1 MFLSI
6 FIPIFL
12 LQKHNKMRFNSL
24 TIDDFYADP
33 MQVREFALKQ
43 EFKVRGNYPGQRTVS
58 FLNDPIKKKL
68 RDILYP
74 FAGEIT
80 NWGGEYTGSFQYTT
94 AADRSWIHADS
105 TTDWAAVCYLT
116 PDAPVT
122 AGTGIFRHKET
133 GWMNFD
139 YKRQNDSEYMKQAP
153 PGDECQDYTKWEMV
167 DRIGNVF
174 NRLIMYRADNY
185 HVSLDYFGKD
195 INDGRLFQ
203 VFFFNTER

>member
-1 MFLSI
+1 
-6 FIPIFL
+6 
-12 LQKHNKMRFNSL
+12 MRFNSL
-24 TIDDFYADP
+24 TIDNFYSNP
-33 MQVREFALKQ
+33 MDVREFALRQ
-43 EFKVRGNYPGQRTVS
+43 EFKVRGNYPGQRTES
-58 FLNDPIKKKL
+58 FLSDATKKTL

-94 AADRSWIHADS
+94 ASDRSWIHADS

-116 PDAPVT
+116 PDAPLT

-133 GWMNFD
+133 GWSNFD
-139 YKRQNDSEYMKQAP
+139 YRNNDPEYLRQSP
-153 PGDECQDYTKWEMV
+153 PGHDSQDYTTWEMV

-195 INDGRLFQ
+195 MYDGRLFQ

>member
-1 MFLSI
+1 
-6 FIPIFL
+6 
-12 LQKHNKMRFNSL
+12 MRINSL
-24 TIDDFYADP
+24 TIDNFYSNP
-33 MQVREFALKQ
+33 LEVREFALKQ
-43 EFKVRGNYPGQRTVS
+43 EFKVRGNYPGQRTQS
-58 FLNDPIKKKL
+58 FLTDATKKTL

-94 AADRSWIHADS
+94 SADRSWIHADS

-139 YKRQNDSEYMKQAP
+139 YKREHDEEYIKQAP
-153 PGDECQDYTKWEMV
+153 PGHHSQDYTKWEMV
-167 DRIGNVF
+167 VRVGIVF

-195 INDGRLFQ
+195 MYDGRLFQ

>member
-1 MFLSI
+1 
-6 FIPIFL
+6 
-12 LQKHNKMRFNSL
+12 MRFNSL
-24 TIDDFYADP
+24 TIDNFYANP
-33 MQVREFALKQ
+33 MDVREFALRQ
-43 EFKVRGNYPGQRTVS
+43 EFKVRGNYPGQRTES
-58 FLNDPIKKKL
+58 FLTDATKKTL

-94 AADRSWIHADS
+94 ASDRSWIHADS

-139 YKRQNDSEYMKQAP
+139 YKREHDEEYLKQSP
-153 PGDECQDYTKWEMV
+153 PGHHSQDYTKWEMV
-167 DRIGNVF
+167 DRVGNVF

-195 INDGRLFQ
+195 MYDGRLFQ

>member
-1 MFLSI
+1 
-6 FIPIFL
+6 
-12 LQKHNKMRFNSL
+12 MRFNSL

-80 NWGGEYTGSFQYTT
+80 WWGGDYTGSFQYTT

-116 PDAPVT
+116 PDAPVS
-122 AGTGIFRHKET
+122 AGTGIFRHKKT
-133 GWMNFD
+133 GWMHYD
-139 YKRQNDSEYMKQAP
+139 YKEAKQNPEYDKNAP
-153 PGDECQDYTKWEMV
+153 SGDDMQDYTKWEMV
-167 DRIGNVF
+167 DRVGNIF

>member
-1 MFLSI
+1 
-6 FIPIFL
+6 
-12 LQKHNKMRFNSL
+12 MRFNSL
-24 TIDDFYADP
+24 TIDDFYANP
-33 MQVREFALKQ
+33 MEVREFALKQ
-43 EFKVRGNYPGQRTVS
+43 EFKVRGNYPGQRTEP
-58 FLNDPIKKKL
+58 FLSDSIKKKM

-80 NWGGEYTGSFQYTT
+80 WWGGEYTGSFQYTT
-94 AADRSWIHADS
+94 ATDRSWIHADS
-105 TTDWAAVCYLT
+105 TTDWAAVLYLT

-122 AGTGIFRHKET
+122 AGTGIFRHKKT
-133 GWMNFD
+133 GWMHYD
-139 YKRQNDSEYMKQAP
+139 YKRANDEEYKKQAP

-167 DRIGNVF
+167 DRVGNIF
-174 NRLIMYRADNY
+174 NRLILYRADNY

>member
-1 MFLSI
+1 
-6 FIPIFL
+6 
-12 LQKHNKMRFNSL
+12 MRFNSL

-43 EFKVRGNYPGQRTVS
+43 EFKVRGNYPGQRTES
-58 FLNDPIKKKL
+58 FLTDSIKQKL

-139 YKRQNDSEYMKQAP
+139 YKRQNDPEYMKQAP

-167 DRIGNVF
+167 DRVGNVF

-185 HVSLDYFGKD
+185 NVSLDYFGKD
-195 INDGRLFQ
+195 LNDGRLFQ

>member
-1 MFLSI
+1 
-6 FIPIFL
+6 
-12 LQKHNKMRFNSL
+12 MRINSL
-24 TIDDFYADP
+24 TIDNFYSNPLD
-33 MQVREFALKQ
+33 VREFALKQ
-43 EFKVRGNYPGQRTVS
+43 EFKVRGNYPGQRTQS
-58 FLNDPIKKKL
+58 FLTDATKKTL

-94 AADRSWIHADS
+94 SADRSWIHADS

-139 YKRQNDSEYMKQAP
+139 YKREHDEEYMRQAP
-153 PGDECQDYTKWEMV
+153 PGHHSQDYTKWEMV
-167 DRIGNVF
+167 DRVGNVF

-195 INDGRLFQ
+195 MYDGRLFQ

>member
-1 MFLSI
+1 
-6 FIPIFL
+6 
-12 LQKHNKMRFNSL
+12 MRFNSL
-24 TIDDFYADP
+24 TIDNFYANP
-33 MQVREFALKQ
+33 MDVREFALRQ
-43 EFKVRGNYPGQRTVS
+43 EFKVRGNYPGQRTES
-58 FLNDPIKKKL
+58 FLTDATKKTL

-94 AADRSWIHADS
+94 ASDRSWIHADS

-139 YKRQNDSEYMKQAP
+139 YKREHDEEYLKQAP
-153 PGDECQDYTKWEMV
+153 PGHHSQDYTKWEMV
-167 DRIGNVF
+167 DRVGNVF

-195 INDGRLFQ
+195 MYDGRLFQ

>member
-1 MFLSI
+1 
-6 FIPIFL
+6 
-12 LQKHNKMRFNSL
+12 MRFNSL
-24 TIDDFYADP
+24 TIDDIYSNP
-33 MQVREFALKQ
+33 MEVREFALKQ
-43 EFKVRGNYPGQRTVS
+43 DFAVRGNYPGMRTKS
-58 FLNDPIKKKL
+58 FLNDSIKKRM

-80 NWGGEYTGSFQYTT
+80 WWGGDYTGSFQYTT
-94 AADRSWIHADS
+94 ASDRSWIHADS

-116 PDAPVT
+116 PDAPVS
-122 AGTGIFRHKET
+122 AGTGIFRHKKT
-133 GWMNFD
+133 GWMHYD
-139 YKRQNDSEYMKQAP
+139 YKEAEKNPEYNKNAP
-153 PGDECQDYTKWEMV
+153 SGDDMQDYTKWEMV
-167 DRIGNVF
+167 DRVGNIF

>member
-1 MFLSI
+1 
-6 FIPIFL
+6 
-12 LQKHNKMRFNSL
+12 MRFNSL
-24 TIDDFYADP
+24 TIDNFYSNP
-33 MQVREFALKQ
+33 MDVREFALRQ
-43 EFKVRGNYPGQRTVS
+43 EFKVRGNYPGQRTES
-58 FLNDPIKKKL
+58 FLSDATKKTL

-80 NWGGEYTGSFQYTT
+80 DWGGEYTGSFQYTT
-94 AADRSWIHADS
+94 ASDRSWIHADS

-116 PDAPVT
+116 PDAPLT
-122 AGTGIFRHKET
+122 AGTGIFKHKET
-133 GWMNFD
+133 GWSNFD
-139 YKRQNDSEYMKQAP
+139 YRNNDPEYLRQAP
-153 PGDECQDYTKWEMV
+153 PGHDSQDYTKWEMV

-195 INDGRLFQ
+195 MYDGRLFQ

>member
-1 MFLSI
+1 
-6 FIPIFL
+6 
-12 LQKHNKMRFNSL
+12 MRFNSL
-24 TIDDFYADP
+24 TIDNFYSNP
-33 MQVREFALKQ
+33 MDVREFALRQ
-43 EFKVRGNYPGQRTVS
+43 EFKVRGNYPGQRTES
-58 FLNDPIKKKL
+58 FLSDTTKKTL
-68 RDILYP
+68 RDILHP

-80 NWGGEYTGSFQYTT
+80 DWGGEYTGSFQYTT
-94 AADRSWIHADS
+94 ASDRSWIHADS

-116 PDAPVT
+116 PDAPLT

-133 GWMNFD
+133 GWSNFD
-139 YKRQNDSEYMKQAP
+139 YRNNDPEYLRQAP
-153 PGDECQDYTKWEMV
+153 PGHDSQDYTKWEMV

-195 INDGRLFQ
+195 MYDGRLFQ